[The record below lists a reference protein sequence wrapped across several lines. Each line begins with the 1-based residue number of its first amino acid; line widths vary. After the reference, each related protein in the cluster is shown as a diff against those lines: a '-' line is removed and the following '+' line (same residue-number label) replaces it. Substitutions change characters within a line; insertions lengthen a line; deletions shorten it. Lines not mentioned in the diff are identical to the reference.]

1 MRKVLKCSFCGRPE
15 TEVSKLVAGTGGARA
30 HAEVY
35 ICDRCVE
42 KAKAVMA
49 DAEVP
54 EPGSNGGTTRL
65 DE

>member
-1 MRKVLKCSFCGRPE
+1 MKCSFCGRPE
-15 TEVSKLVAGTGGARA
+15 TEVAKLVAGTGGARA
-30 HAEVY
+30 RAKVY

-49 DAEVP
+49 DAKEP
-54 EPGSNGGTTRL
+54 ELESNGGTTRL